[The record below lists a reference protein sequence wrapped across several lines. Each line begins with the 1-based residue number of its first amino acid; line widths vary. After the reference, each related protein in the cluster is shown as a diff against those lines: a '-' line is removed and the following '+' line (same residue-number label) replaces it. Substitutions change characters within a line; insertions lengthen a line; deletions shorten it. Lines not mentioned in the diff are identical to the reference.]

1 MKIIANTLDKIFG
14 IAMAGLTLTTTVVI
28 VAPIFTAGNHVTAN
42 VSIYTKMSTND
53 VISFVF
59 FSNNFKIRML
69 IFMPPSAVHG
79 QPYLE
84 ELEPYFVA
92 FHLTSV
98 SNTSKFYLKYAAT
111 LHT

>member
-1 MKIIANTLDKIFG
+1 
-14 IAMAGLTLTTTVVI
+14 
-28 VAPIFTAGNHVTAN
+28 
-42 VSIYTKMSTND
+42 
-53 VISFVF
+53 
-59 FSNNFKIRML
+59 ML

-84 ELEPYFVA
+84 ELEQYFVA

-98 SNTSKFYLKYAAT
+98 PNTSKFYLKYAAT

>member
-1 MKIIANTLDKIFG
+1 
-14 IAMAGLTLTTTVVI
+14 
-28 VAPIFTAGNHVTAN
+28 
-42 VSIYTKMSTND
+42 
-53 VISFVF
+53 
-59 FSNNFKIRML
+59 ML

-111 LHT
+111 LHTQALFPSIVKILNAYHDIEIH